1 MGIPRIPLQYERAAL
16 AGAVVHEQLR
26 TTTTATVRGRR
37 TTLSPISR
45 RRCPS
50 GWSCARPPTPGHDD
64 QEPET
69 APGEAIGMRALRAL
83 RKSRTDVEALDLTAD
98 RLRHL
103 QNAFVEVG
111 EEIRVRA
118 ARYTS
123 QDDDTTAARPYPP
136 AHRPRPHAP

>member
-1 MGIPRIPLQYERAAL
+1 M
-16 AGAVVHEQLR
+16 VHEQLR

-50 GWSCARPPTPGHDD
+50 GWSRARPPTPGHDD
-64 QEPET
+64 QEPE
-69 APGEAIGMRALRAL
+69 AARALRAL
-83 RKSRTDVEALDLTAD
+83 RESRTDVEALDLTAD

-123 QDDDTTAARPYPP
+123 QDDDTTAARPYAPP
-136 AHRPRPHAP
+136 VHRPRPRAP